1 MSNSFSKLRSL
12 NVNDRV
18 EKKDGLTYLSWAW
31 AWDEFKQHC
40 PDATYEVVKA
50 PSGLPYF
57 ESEAGAMVFT
67 KVTAGGETHEMWLP
81 VMDGKN
87 KVPACGECNK
97 LKGSMNIDEFHRA
110 LNGLIYYEHVKH
122 KESISYLKKVKLN
135 VESLINDKKK

>member
-1 MSNSFSKLRSL
+1 MRGDSKSGVNLDVCAYCKCSIDEYSATSDHLYPKSRGGILSN
-12 NVNDRV
+12 
-18 EKKDGLTYLSWAW
+18 
-31 AWDEFKQHC
+31 
-40 PDATYEVVKA
+40 
-50 PSGLPYF
+50 
-57 ESEAGAMVFT
+57 
-67 KVTAGGETHEMWLP
+67 
-81 VMDGKN
+81 KN